1 MRLGKFSILATGYL
15 ACYEY
20 VGSKYSGTRISHVL
34 PPISTHA
41 VPTYS
46 RMVAV
51 MACRV
56 CQALL
61 LQFHLIQALS
71 LANYCITFRFYYCKL
86 SKFGVRSS
94 VGIITLFREW
104 KGGSVVYASLFSL
117 LIQCCNNTT
126 VLHVATNCEF
136 TASKNR
142 LILGLFLLRNNWS
155 CLCIVKTVA
164 IFWDVVLCQ
173 LARFRSCMIAKV
185 RTGQS
190 ST

>member
-34 PPISTHA
+34 PPIPPHA

-51 MACRV
+51 MACKV
-56 CQALL
+56 CQALS
-61 LQFHLIQALS
+61 LQFHLVQALS

-86 SKFGVRSS
+86 SKFVFRSGA
-94 VGIITLFREW
+94 GIITLFREW

-126 VLHVATNCEF
+126 VLHIATNCEF
-136 TASKNR
+136 TAPKNR
-142 LILGLFLLRNNWS
+142 LILGPFLLRDIWR
-155 CLCIVKTVA
+155 CLCTVKTVA
-164 IFWDVVLCQ
+164 IFWGVVLYQ
-173 LARFRSCMIAKV
+173 VARSRSCTIAKV